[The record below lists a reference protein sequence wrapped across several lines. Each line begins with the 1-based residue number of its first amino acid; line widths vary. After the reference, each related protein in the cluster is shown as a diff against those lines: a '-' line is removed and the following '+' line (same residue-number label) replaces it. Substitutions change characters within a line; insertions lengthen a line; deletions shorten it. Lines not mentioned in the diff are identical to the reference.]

1 MVENS
6 IANGRFSMYALIAK
20 KRDGGCLRTEEI
32 AFWLHGMLDG
42 SIPDYQT
49 AAMLM
54 AIFWR
59 GMNEEE
65 TFALTSEIVASGE
78 QLDLSTIDGVTADKH
93 STGGVGDKTTLIAM
107 PLAAACGLKIAKMS
121 GRSLGKT
128 GGTADKLAAVPG
140 FQLDLPELALLA
152 QVSNMGL
159 AVVAQNKNLTPAD
172 KRLYALRDMTA
183 TVDSLPLIAAS
194 VMSKKIAAGAKVI
207 VLDVKYGSGAFMPDA
222 ESAVRLAQLM
232 VKLGRSAGRRVTA
245 VISAMEAPLG
255 SAVGNALEVDEA
267 VEILRASG
275 QAVSADLQRLSV
287 ILAGELLY
295 LGGLAADRAA
305 GWQQA
310 GEALQDGRGWR
321 KLLEFLQAQGGDVS
335 ALQAGR
341 LTQAEFV
348 LPIVAE
354 KAGYLAAT
362 DAAQVAEVVH
372 FLGAGRERV
381 EDEIDYQV
389 GVRFKQPAGARV
401 EAGEVLAEVYASSLL
416 RAEVAVRDLQ
426 DILRI
431 QAEPPRLAS
440 LIWGLVDEQGQVLPW
455 AEIEELAEK
464 KSLV

>member
-1 MVENS
+1 
-6 IANGRFSMYALIAK
+6 MYDLIAK
-20 KRDGGCLRTEEI
+20 KRDGGCLQREEI
-32 AFWLHGMLDG
+32 SFWLRGMLDG
-42 SIPDYQT
+42 SVPDYQT

-59 GMNEEE
+59 GLNEAE
-65 TFALTSEIVASGE
+65 TFALTEEIVASGE
-78 QLDLSTIDGVTADKH
+78 QLDLSAIEGVTADKH

-128 GGTADKLAAVPG
+128 GGTADKLAAVLG
-140 FQLDLPELALLA
+140 FKLDLTESELLA
-152 QVSNMGL
+152 QVADIGL

-194 VMSKKIAAGAKVI
+194 VMSKKIAAGAGVI

-222 ESAVRLAQLM
+222 ASAVELARLM

-245 VISAMEAPLG
+245 VISAMVSPLG
-255 SAVGNALEVDEA
+255 AAVGNALEVAEA
-267 VEILRASG
+267 AEILQSG
-275 QAVSADLQRLSV
+275 QARGDEVSADLRRLSV
-287 ILAGELLY
+287 VLAGELLY

-310 GEALQDGRGWR
+310 EAALVNGLGWQRLLQ
-321 KLLEFLQAQGGDVS
+321 FLQAQGGDVS
-335 ALQAGR
+335 ALQAGQ
-341 LTQAEFV
+341 LVQAEFV
-348 LPIVAE
+348 LPVLA
-354 KAGYLAAT
+354 ASSGYLAAT
-362 DAAQVAEVVH
+362 DAARVAEIVQ
-372 FLGAGRERV
+372 FLGAGRERL

-401 EAGEVLAEVYASSLL
+401 EAGDVLAEIYASSLL
-416 RAEVAVRDLQ
+416 RAETAARDLQ
-426 DILRI
+426 GILSVLP
-431 QAEPPRLAS
+431 EPPQIEP

-455 AEIEELAEK
+455 TELQ
-464 KSLV
+464 

>member
-1 MVENS
+1 MADNS
-6 IANGRFSMYALIAK
+6 FLNSRFSMYDLIAR
-20 KRDGGCLRTEEI
+20 KRDGGCLQTEEI
-32 AFWLHGMLDG
+32 SFWLRGMLDG
-42 SIPDYQT
+42 SVPDYQT

-59 GMNEEE
+59 GLNEAE
-65 TFALTSEIVASGE
+65 TFALTEEIVASGE
-78 QLDLSTIDGVTADKH
+78 QLDLSGIEGVTADKH

-140 FQLDLPELALLA
+140 FKLDLTEAELLA
-152 QVSNMGL
+152 QVADIGL

-194 VMSKKIAAGAKVI
+194 VMSKKIAAGAGVI

-222 ESAVRLAQLM
+222 ASAVELARLM

-245 VISAMEAPLG
+245 VISAMASPLG
-255 SAVGNALEVDEA
+255 AAVGNALEVAEA
-267 VEILRASG
+267 AEILQSG
-275 QAVSADLQRLSV
+275 QAVRGNEVSADLRRLSV
-287 ILAGELLY
+287 VLAGELLY

-310 GEALQDGRGWR
+310 EAALANGLGWQRLLQ
-321 KLLEFLQAQGGDVS
+321 FLQAQGGDVS
-335 ALQAGR
+335 ALQAGQ
-341 LTQAEFV
+341 LVQAEFMLPV
-348 LPIVAE
+348 LA
-354 KAGYLAAT
+354 ASSGYLAAA
-362 DAAQVAEVVH
+362 DAARVAEIVQ
-372 FLGAGRERV
+372 FLGAGRERL

-389 GVRFKQPAGARV
+389 GVRFKQPAGAWV
-401 EAGEVLAEVYASSLL
+401 EAGDVLAEIYASSLL
-416 RAEVAVRDLQ
+416 RAETAARDLQ
-426 DILRI
+426 GILSVLP
-431 QAEPPRLAS
+431 EPPQIEP

-455 AEIEELAEK
+455 AEL
-464 KSLV
+464 